1 MSQIVTLEQLKQTL
15 GAKLKSGARVVA
27 PVLDGELAS
36 FKAIADVEQASF
48 DPRVCMQ
55 NSIKEF
61 FFPKHE
67 TLFTFV
73 RQGNDVELTD
83 APDFDVEQIVVGARP
98 CDAAALPILDPL
110 FAWDYQDRFYQ
121 QRRAK
126 STVVTFACTKSD
138 AHCFCSAVGGAPD
151 NTSGADAILFDLGDG
166 SFEARTLTDKG
177 KQLFDGKTSESTKT
191 GAACPAPVVDFDVK
205 GIAGWIKDNF
215 SSPAWEKISLRC
227 VGCGACAFVC
237 PTCHCFDIVDEGSY
251 HKGQRVKNW
260 DSCQEAMFTLHASG
274 HNPRGTQGKR
284 QRQRLSHKFVTY
296 PEKFN
301 EYLCTGCGSCSRSCS
316 ASFGVRPCLEALN
329 QEKNK

>member
-36 FKAIADVEQASF
+36 FKQIADVEQASF
-48 DPRVCMQ
+48 EPRVCMQ

-151 NTSGADAILFDLGDG
+151 NTAGADAILFDLGDG
-166 SFEARTLTDKG
+166 SFEVRTLTDKG
-177 KQLFDGKTSESTKT
+177 KALFDGATSESNKT

-205 GIAGWIKDNF
+205 GIASWIKDNF
-215 SSPAWEKISLRC
+215 SSPFWETVSLRC

-260 DSCQEAMFTLHASG
+260 DACQGASFTLHASG
-274 HNPRGTQGKR
+274 HNPRGSQGKR

-301 EYLCTGCGSCSRSCS
+301 AFLCTGCGSCSRSCA